1 VRGQVQIPVSTSFYN
16 KLLDEKKKL
25 QKIEKRKVKSRR
37 IRITLVIASRSLARK
52 L

>member
-1 VRGQVQIPVSTSFYN
+1 MRGQVQIPVSTSLYN
-16 KLLDEKKKL
+16 KIADEKRRL
-25 QKIEKRKVKSRR
+25 QKIEKKKVTSRR